1 MEHWDQ
7 QRFGGMGA
15 DDLAPESGIDQ
26 VRHSA
31 DVIDVGM
38 GEKEV
43 VDLAG
48 LNRKPVKGQF
58 RVIAVGRAAVDKDV
72 YAGGL

>member
-1 MEHWDQ
+1 
-7 QRFGGMGA
+7 MGA
-15 DDLAPESGIDQ
+15 DDLAPESGINE
-26 VRHSA
+26 VRDSA

-48 LNRKPVKGQF
+48 LNGEPVKGQL
-58 RVIAVGRAAVDKDV
+58 RVIAIGRAAIDKDV
-72 YAGGL
+72 YASGL